1 MLKLR
6 DGIIELFRK
15 VATSIPPDVENRLKG
30 ARDCE
35 PENSSGREALDVIIE
50 NVKKARILKRPVCQD
65 TGVPVFRI
73 RVPSGIS
80 RLEIAEI
87 VVDATR
93 AATLKIPLRANAV
106 DFLSD
111 VNTGD
116 NTGAGFPV
124 MYFEESA
131 EQSLVI
137 DLMLKGAGC
146 ENAGMTYRLPDAE
159 IAAERDLEG
168 VRRAVLDTV
177 VRAQGGGCPP
187 YTLGVGL
194 GAAKDQVA
202 VLSKKQL
209 FRKLGDEN
217 PVAQLRALEERLLKD
232 INELGIGPIG
242 LGGKTTALGVKI
254 CANHR
259 HPASYFVDVSVAC
272 WANRRGTLI
281 WS

>member
-1 MLKLR
+1 MLKLH
-6 DGIIELFRK
+6 DGIVELFRK
-15 VATSIPPDVENRLKG
+15 VATSIPPDVENRLKS
-30 ARDCE
+30 ARDAE
-35 PENSSGREALDVIIE
+35 PEGSAGREALDAIIE
-50 NVKKARILKRPVCQD
+50 NVKKARLFKRPVCQD

-73 RVPSGIS
+73 RLPSGIS
-80 RLEIAEI
+80 RREIAEI
-87 VVDATR
+87 VTEATR
-93 AATLKIPLRANAV
+93 AATIRVPLRANAV
-106 DFLSD
+106 DVLSD
-111 VNTGD
+111 INSGD
-116 NTGAGFPV
+116 NTGTGYPV

-131 EQSLVI
+131 ESSLVI

-146 ENAGMTYRLPDAE
+146 ENAGMTYRLPDVE
-159 IAAERDLEG
+159 LAAQRDLEG
-168 VRRAVLDTV
+168 VRRVVLDTV
-177 VRAQGGGCPP
+177 VRAQGAGCPP

-194 GAAKDQVA
+194 GATKDQVA

-209 FRKLGDEN
+209 FRKLGDESTD
-217 PVAQLRALEERLLKD
+217 AQLLALEKRLLND
-232 INELGIGPIG
+232 INALGIGPIG